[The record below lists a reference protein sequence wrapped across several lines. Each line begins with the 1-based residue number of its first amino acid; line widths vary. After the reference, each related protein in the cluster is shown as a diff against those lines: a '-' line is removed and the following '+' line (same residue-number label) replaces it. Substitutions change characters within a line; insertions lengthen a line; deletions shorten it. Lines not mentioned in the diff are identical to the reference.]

1 MIFELLEMLYMFLT
15 GKFLYW
21 PINFLIFLIG
31 ASLVRGIYA
40 RQYKPY
46 SDGLKREEVK
56 VSVVIP
62 EYKEDIETLEKCIKS
77 AKENNPDEVI
87 LLYEDDRPE
96 VKNLVKKY
104 NIKGIDLSHRR
115 LGKRGSLAMGWLMA
129 KGDIIIQLDSDTI
142 LEKGAIDEIIKPFK
156 DPLVVR
162 VQGHPFLFKTGS
174 KLAYVF
180 GQVIE
185 LSRDIVCKMLD
196 KNLIVIDGKLAAY
209 RRSFL
214 VSIVKDF
221 LIDRWGKR
229 KILVGDDRALTY
241 LANIMGYKTVYQS
254 TALAKSAAQPTLYRF
269 ILQQLR
275 WARSGYLYFLK
286 DIKSGLF
293 FKASRRY
300 RFQMITYLFAP
311 LSLLIS
317 IIQTLVMNVQ
327 IVNEIGEL
335 VNSTLLINVPLI
347 IYSLAVFIVGS
358 VITFNVSITS
368 LGIKYSEIRNLSL
381 NILDYILIPMIGL
394 FIIFPT
400 YLYAMLTYKEVT
412 SWLTR

>member
-1 MIFELLEMLYMFLT
+1 MLYFFTRFLT
-15 GKFLYW
+15 SGLSSSYSSITSSGLFSFALFIHFSNVSISSLYSGITTLTLTSSLLRPSLYGLYCLAYIPLTRDA
-21 PINFLIFLIG
+21 PI
-31 ASLVRGIYA
+31 
-40 RQYKPY
+40 
-46 SDGLKREEVK
+46 
-56 VSVVIP
+56 
-62 EYKEDIETLEKCIKS
+62 
-77 AKENNPDEVI
+77 
-87 LLYEDDRPE
+87 
-96 VKNLVKKY
+96 KNLVKKY

-156 DPLVVR
+156 DPLVVG

>member
-156 DPLVVR
+156 DPLVVG

-275 WARSGYLYFLK
+275 WAR
-286 DIKSGLF
+286 
-293 FKASRRY
+293 
-300 RFQMITYLFAP
+300 
-311 LSLLIS
+311 LSLS
-317 IIQTLVMNVQ
+317 C
-327 IVNEIGEL
+327 
-335 VNSTLLINVPLI
+335 
-347 IYSLAVFIVGS
+347 
-358 VITFNVSITS
+358 
-368 LGIKYSEIRNLSL
+368 
-381 NILDYILIPMIGL
+381 
-394 FIIFPT
+394 
-400 YLYAMLTYKEVT
+400 
-412 SWLTR
+412 

>member
-1 MIFELLEMLYMFLT
+1 MLYFFT
-15 GKFLYW
+15 R
-21 PINFLIFLIG
+21 FLIG

-156 DPLVVR
+156 DPLVVG